1 MVRNFC
7 YITPMQTRKEN
18 FLNKQKKVNDNIRDY
33 FQLCIKSIDKDN
45 LHMLRKV
52 CMYISMVYM
61 LMFAIAFIVMP
72 VFKIDVTFFLVIP
85 LLAIY
90 FFVNLHISK
99 LKEEISTNATGLICG
114 AFYFSMCI
122 ICVCM
127 DVFGN
132 RSLQMIWTPLAFIV
146 FPMVYI
152 DKMYKYGIEELL
164 IILIYAPLGYFNKS
178 IELFRLDLHILVAAY
193 IIAMICAH
201 IILEM
206 RSKAGLTLIELKK
219 MSAIDKLTHVLNKG
233 ALLQKIDNYYL
244 QKEAEAPSAM
254 LIIDLDDFK
263 QVNDNLGHNTG
274 DLLLERVGTLLI
286 SSFRVYDIIGRYGGD
301 EFVVL
306 MPNMTDPAILQLRCR
321 TLQMFLADVQ
331 LGNGQPFSVS
341 IGAVIDKGYHA
352 SQDVFRIADDA
363 LYKSKIMGK
372 NCVTT
377 WMVEKEPEVSIKP
390 IIINIVENED
400 DPLAK
405 LGDDSDEY
413 LYKVVSDVDESIR
426 TISQYREN
434 IKAIVVNMAVE
445 MESDGIILRY
455 IKTREG
461 FSNIPVLAIAST
473 DEEARKA
480 KKLGANKV
488 QKSDLAPEKYRNTI
502 NKLISM
508 EEI

>member
-1 MVRNFC
+1 
-7 YITPMQTRKEN
+7 
-18 FLNKQKKVNDNIRDY
+18 
-33 FQLCIKSIDKDN
+33 
-45 LHMLRKV
+45 
-52 CMYISMVYM
+52 
-61 LMFAIAFIVMP
+61 
-72 VFKIDVTFFLVIP
+72 
-85 LLAIY
+85 
-90 FFVNLHISK
+90 
-99 LKEEISTNATGLICG
+99 
-114 AFYFSMCI
+114 
-122 ICVCM
+122 
-127 DVFGN
+127 
-132 RSLQMIWTPLAFIV
+132 
-146 FPMVYI
+146 
-152 DKMYKYGIEELL
+152 
-164 IILIYAPLGYFNKS
+164 
-178 IELFRLDLHILVAAY
+178 
-193 IIAMICAH
+193 
-201 IILEM
+201 
-206 RSKAGLTLIELKK
+206 
-219 MSAIDKLTHVLNKG
+219 
-233 ALLQKIDNYYL
+233 
-244 QKEAEAPSAM
+244 
-254 LIIDLDDFK
+254 
-263 QVNDNLGHNTG
+263 
-274 DLLLERVGTLLI
+274 VGTLLI

-434 IKAIVVNMAVE
+434 IKAIVVNMDVE